1 MKKIFLCLLLAA
13 ALLVQ
18 SVALSVRAEETGE
31 SSAAPTEEVPSPTE
45 VTGGGEEVP
54 DVTQP
59 TEEET
64 EAPTE
69 PTEEPEFPTEEPT
82 EPEEPTQA
90 ESTEPEEADDRFFP
104 DFIQD
109 YYEDVLYGSGTV
121 KNNGSSICCL
131 AVAATYLTKHWYFP
145 DELAGWFGASAENN
159 LDRFRYAVQALQL
172 PMTPA
177 ENYDQVKQ
185 ALLDGKIVIQVM
197 NGNSLFTNFQQ
208 FILLKG
214 YTSDGKILVY
224 DPSLSN
230 RSNWR
235 LKEGFQTGFST
246 EELCW
251 GYSGAF
257 IFDPA
262 AMPEY
267 PFIYYGSS
275 HQDEHR
281 YGDLTLTEAE
291 TDLLARLVWVE
302 ARGESADGQQ
312 AVAEV
317 VLNRLYSGE
326 FGSSLTALIHD
337 QGQFVPKKLLNEAQP
352 WQAQY
357 EAIDRAL
364 HGPYLLPMNVY
375 YYGRSANTDSVW
387 GTIGEHVF
395 CYAHGYS
402 ADANSAS

>member
-1 MKKIFLCLLLAA
+1 MKKIVLCLLLAA

-18 SVALSVRAEETGE
+18 SVALNVRAEETGE
-31 SSAAPTEEVPSPTE
+31 SSAVPTEEVPSPTE

-69 PTEEPEFPTEEPT
+69 PTEEPEFPAEEPT

-177 ENYDQVKQ
+177 ENYDRVKQ

-214 YTSDGKILVY
+214 YTSDGKISVY
-224 DPSLSN
+224 DPSLST

-357 EAIDRAL
+357 DAIDRAL

-402 ADANSAS
+402 ADADSAS

>member
-1 MKKIFLCLLLAA
+1 MKKIVLCLLLAA

-18 SVALSVRAEETGE
+18 SVALNVQAEETGE
-31 SSAAPTEEVPSPTE
+31 SSAVPTEEVPSPTE

-59 TEEET
+59 TVEET

-214 YTSDGKILVY
+214 YTSDGKISVY

-357 EAIDRAL
+357 DAIDRAL

-402 ADANSAS
+402 ADAESAS